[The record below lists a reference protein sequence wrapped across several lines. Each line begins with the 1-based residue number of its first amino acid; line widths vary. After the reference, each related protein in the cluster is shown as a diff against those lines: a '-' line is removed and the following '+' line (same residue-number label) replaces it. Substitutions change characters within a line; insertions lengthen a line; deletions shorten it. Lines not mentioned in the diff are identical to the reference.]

1 MKKNLLIVI
10 VAPSGAGK
18 SSFLERILK
27 EENRVVDTITYT
39 TRSPRA
45 GESEGNPYH
54 FVGKEKFL
62 ELQEKKFFVET
73 ALVHGNLY
81 GTPIDQIEQTWKLGK
96 AAIMDVD
103 VQGARTIRSHF
114 PQAMSIFIMPPS
126 LDELRRRIIA
136 RAGGKIPADLELRL
150 NTAEREIKTA
160 NEFDYQFMN
169 DQFEPS
175 YQLFKKII
183 EEILDSH

>member
-1 MKKNLLIVI
+1 MKKNLLIII

-27 EENRVVDTITYT
+27 EEKRVVDTITYT
-39 TRSPRA
+39 TRSPRS

-54 FVGKEKFL
+54 FVSKEKFL
-62 ELQEKKFFVET
+62 ELQKKDFFVES
-73 ALVHGNLY
+73 AVVHGNLY
-81 GTPIDQIEQTWKLGK
+81 GTPIDQIEQTWRAGK

-103 VQGARTIRSHF
+103 VQGARTIRSRF
-114 PQAMSIFIMPPS
+114 KQAIGIFILPPS

-136 RAGGKIPADLELRL
+136 RAGGNTPTDLEVRL
-150 NTAEREIKTA
+150 KTAEREIKTA
-160 NEFDYQFMN
+160 NEFDYRFMN
-169 DQFEPS
+169 DEFEPS
-175 YQLFKKII
+175 YQRFKKII

>member
-1 MKKNLLIVI
+1 MRKNLLIII

-18 SSFLERILK
+18 SSFLEKILK
-27 EENRVVDTITYT
+27 EEERVVDTITYT
-39 TRSPRA
+39 TRAPRG

-62 ELQEKKFFVET
+62 DLQKKDFFVET
-73 ALVHGNLY
+73 AIVHGNLY
-81 GTPIDQIEQTWKLGK
+81 GTPIEQIEQTWKNGK

-103 VQGARTIRSHF
+103 VQGARTLRSRF
-114 PQAMSIFIMPPS
+114 KQAVTIFIMPPS
-126 LDELRRRIIA
+126 LDELRRRIVA
-136 RAGGKIPADLELRL
+136 RAGGKVPADLEVRL
-150 NTAEREIKTA
+150 KTAEREIKTA
-160 NEFDYQFMN
+160 DEFDYQFMN

-183 EEILDSH
+183 EEILESH